1 MSGMLGMSNTMYQER
16 RLLRLR
22 SVLEMTGLGRSSLYK
37 MIKEQKF
44 PRPVQIGARSV
55 AWDSTAVAT
64 WMQERISGKL

>member
-1 MSGMLGMSNTMYQER
+1 
-16 RLLRLR
+16 
-22 SVLEMTGLGRSSLYK
+22 MTGLGRSSLYK